1 MVTILQRAYS
11 ATLASL
17 KLSPISHL
25 PSVQTLSQH
34 QQPQQL
40 QTPQSQPQQPKL
52 TKTTT
57 SSLIRSSCSRIRHC
71 QRLLTMVLRPTSEKT
86 SSTRCRLW
94 NLRRCVTPLFFTVR
108 AKVASADHSLVL
120 TSTTPPTRY
129 WFRTSPHPPPL
140 ASQQDYSRVQQAA
153 RVAAGRPSPDHS
165 PCPSNPLC
173 RQPLTSFTIL
183 SKKNFC

>member
-11 ATLASL
+11 ATLANHYNN
-17 KLSPISHL
+17 KLSQPL
-25 PSVQTLSQH
+25 PSIQTLLS
-34 QQPQQL
+34 QQPQQQL

-52 TKTTT
+52 TKTTLT
-57 SSLIRSSCSRIRHC
+57 SSLIRSSCSRIPSHC

-108 AKVASADHSLVL
+108 AKVASADKHSLVLL

-129 WFRTSPHPPPL
+129 WFPTSPHPPP
-140 ASQQDYSRVQQAA
+140 QQDYSQIVEP
-153 RVAAGRPSPDHS
+153 GHPSPDHS
-165 PCPSNPLC
+165 PCPNNPLYH
-173 RQPLTSFTIL
+173 QPLTSFTIL